1 MSTRAIGFT
10 IIILWPA
17 ISVAETFTA
26 NQASKHIGET
36 ATICGIVASTNFAKQ
51 AKGQPTFLN
60 LERPY
65 PNESVTLVTWGE
77 NRPRFGTPES
87 TLLQQRACA
96 TGVIELYRGRPQ
108 VILRD
113 PDQLKQE

>member
-1 MSTRAIGFT
+1 MSIFAGAIGFT
-10 IIILWPA
+10 IVILWPA

-65 PNESVTLVTWGE
+65 PNESVTLVIWGKIVQGSE
-77 NRPRFGTPES
+77 SLKARFCKSVFVRPALSNSIVG
-87 TLLQQRACA
+87 
-96 TGVIELYRGRPQ
+96 GR
-108 VILRD
+108 R
-113 PDQLKQE
+113 